1 MMGRI
6 EMRIIKRLVLRIYHG
21 MQHHYWSF
29 RVLVW
34 LKECGITRRI
44 NYYVGHFPGRNAKE
58 NPTEEM
64 KQSRDFYETNRKRI
78 ADMLNLLSDE
88 KSEMVWGRVMN
99 YRINRETIP
108 EDLYSENDQYFC
120 RNIIKIEDGEV
131 FLDGGAYTGDTIQQF
146 MDTCKREKVQYKKI
160 VAFEPDKNN
169 FMLLSKFYGKRKE
182 IMLFD
187 KGLSKEADILYFQEE
202 GVSSRLSEQ
211 GTVRIPVVNID
222 GVPECR
228 DVTFIKMDI
237 EGAEMDALY
246 GAKETIKRNR
256 PKLAVCI
263 YHSDEDMVRITEYI
277 HSLVPEYRLYVR
289 HHSRSAVET
298 VVYAVTDR

>member
-1 MMGRI
+1 
-6 EMRIIKRLVLRIYHG
+6 
-21 MQHHYWSF
+21 
-29 RVLVW
+29 
-34 LKECGITRRI
+34 
-44 NYYVGHFPGRNAKE
+44 
-58 NPTEEM
+58 
-64 KQSRDFYETNRKRI
+64 
-78 ADMLNLLSDE
+78 
-88 KSEMVWGRVMN
+88 
-99 YRINRETIP
+99 
-108 EDLYSENDQYFC
+108 
-120 RNIIKIEDGEV
+120 
-131 FLDGGAYTGDTIQQF
+131 
-146 MDTCKREKVQYKKI
+146 
-160 VAFEPDKNN
+160 
-169 FMLLSKFYGKRKE
+169 MLLSKFYGKRKE